1 MEKPWDPTPY
11 EDGKEHPFAFDGLYD
26 NFSNV
31 MKVKGTSGPFKNRK
45 YVLKW
50 LPVGPEDNLEKLR
63 RQFIQEAKN
72 LYLAR
77 HGHVVELVKTFIEEK
92 KEDEEDEEEEPTI
105 RLSIVMDRAD
115 CDLDAY
121 LKRGRKF
128 RSSDSIQSVSEW
140 FGCLVGAVAYIHGI
154 GIRHRDIKPPNILI
168 KKGIVLLADFGI
180 SKTGLGKTFPT
191 TLQGRNASRT
201 KEYCA
206 PEVDEKGSSRGRAAD
221 MFSLGAVFLEM
232 LVTAR
237 SIPLERADLES
248 ALMTMHKTQSYAKT
262 IYSVHQYIV
271 NMERKAKLESWQ
283 KEILGLCKRM
293 LDTERDQRPSAEELE
308 LMFISRES
316 HEGLKPLWPCKCD
329 GNVPLTEAQK
339 LIQACMKGALEGET
353 GVVSLLA
360 SGVDPKTVGAIQ
372 QASAR
377 DRREIVDRLLKKGAD
392 VNGKDYSGQTPLH
405 CAAGFGHEHV
415 VRTLLSA
422 GADVSIKDD
431 EGHTALHSA
440 AAQGHKNIVGLLL
453 ERKANMN
460 DLDVNEGS
468 PLHFAARRGHEPVVK
483 ILLNR
488 GAEYK
493 FKDDK
498 GRTVLHYAAERG
510 FVMIVKLLVPVMK
523 DGFVNELDNQ
533 GETAFSL
540 AEQSSKQS
548 GGQGQHRPVIDLL
561 IKNGAK

>member
-1 MEKPWDPTPY
+1 
-11 EDGKEHPFAFDGLYD
+11 
-26 NFSNV
+26 
-31 MKVKGTSGPFKNRK
+31 
-45 YVLKW
+45 
-50 LPVGPEDNLEKLR
+50 
-63 RQFIQEAKN
+63 
-72 LYLAR
+72 
-77 HGHVVELVKTFIEEK
+77 
-92 KEDEEDEEEEPTI
+92 
-105 RLSIVMDRAD
+105 
-115 CDLDAY
+115 
-121 LKRGRKF
+121 
-128 RSSDSIQSVSEW
+128 
-140 FGCLVGAVAYIHGI
+140 
-154 GIRHRDIKPPNILI
+154 
-168 KKGIVLLADFGI
+168 
-180 SKTGLGKTFPT
+180 
-191 TLQGRNASRT
+191 
-201 KEYCA
+201 
-206 PEVDEKGSSRGRAAD
+206 
-221 MFSLGAVFLEM
+221 
-232 LVTAR
+232 
-237 SIPLERADLES
+237 
-248 ALMTMHKTQSYAKT
+248 
-262 IYSVHQYIV
+262 
-271 NMERKAKLESWQ
+271 
-283 KEILGLCKRM
+283 
-293 LDTERDQRPSAEELE
+293 
-308 LMFISRES
+308 MFISRES